1 MVSCKVIRTC
11 FFANRLYEV
20 GEEVTFDDS
29 VEIPEHFEVLG
40 GVGKL
45 EADFFEEEKAAP
57 AEVSETDVTTKEEA
71 PAEVSEKDVTTKE
84 EVAPKAAT
92 KSKTTS
98 KTKTKK

>member
-20 GEEVTFDDS
+20 GEEVTFEDS
-29 VEIPEHFEVLG
+29 VDIPEHFEVLG
-40 GVGKL
+40 GVGKP

-57 AEVSETDVTTKEEA
+57 AEVSET
-71 PAEVSEKDVTTKE
+71 DVTTKE